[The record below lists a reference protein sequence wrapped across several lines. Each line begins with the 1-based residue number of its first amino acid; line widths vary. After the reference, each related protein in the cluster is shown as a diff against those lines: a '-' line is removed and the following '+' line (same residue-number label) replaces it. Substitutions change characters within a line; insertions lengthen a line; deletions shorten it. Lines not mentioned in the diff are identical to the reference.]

1 MPEINH
7 TLYFHTGRLQKLM
20 GKYVSFAMFLQHMA
34 LAVVFLHVFACA
46 YLGHYGYETFGLDSN
61 GHEYFYAQDTG
72 GHLYYSAKV
81 CNIRNLYNF
90 KDSFSSYGYYGSSSY
105 GEGDSSYSS
114 YYSRRNL
121 GGSYDA
127 PSFYEVDAPVDEG
140 QPMPVPVCTGVVVRL
155 ASLRRTYSM

>member
-81 CNIRNLYNF
+81 CNIRNLYNLAQEIMHAIERTIGALHIACSCCCVITYHE
-90 KDSFSSYGYYGSSSY
+90 D
-105 GEGDSSYSS
+105 
-114 YYSRRNL
+114 
-121 GGSYDA
+121 
-127 PSFYEVDAPVDEG
+127 
-140 QPMPVPVCTGVVVRL
+140 VRCAQMTHEFVEACGFQQCL
-155 ASLRRTYSM
+155 YA